1 MEKERIEDNPIEN
14 KENNENNENNEEP
27 QSAEEDESENLFEIN
42 TLILGDCSVGKTCI
56 LLRYV
61 CNSFDE
67 GQQPTIGVDFRTK
80 KIILD
85 KESINFRIWDSAGQ
99 ERFRSITQQ
108 FFKNADGIILV
119 YDVTQTET
127 YTQINNWIEDIQ
139 KNKLPRTKVFLVGNK
154 IDDEEKRVIQKEKAE
169 AFSKE
174 QGFDYFETSAKVGTG
189 IEEMFTKVA
198 EELCKIKKEY
208 NGTEEEEH
216 SLKLDSGHKQAKKK
230 CKKGCC

>member
-1 MEKERIEDNPIEN
+1 MENEKKEDNPVEN
-14 KENNENNENNEEP
+14 KENNEINEEP
-27 QSAEEDESENLFEIN
+27 QSAEEDDSENLFEIN

-67 GQQPTIGVDFRTK
+67 TQQPTIGVDFRTK
-80 KIILD
+80 KITLD
-85 KESINFRIWDSAGQ
+85 TEQINFRIWDSAGQ

-119 YDVTQTET
+119 YDVTQSET

-139 KNKLPRTKVFLVGNK
+139 KNKLYRTKVFLVGNK
-154 IDDEEKRVIQKEKAE
+154 IDDGEKRVIQKEKAE
-169 AFSKE
+169 AFAKE
-174 QGFDYFETSAKVGTG
+174 QGFDYFETSAKIGTG

-208 NGTEEEEH
+208 NATGEEEH
-216 SLKLDSGHKQAKKK
+216 SLKLEYVNKPAKKK
-230 CKKGCC
+230 CKNGCC